1 MAKYQSINWR
11 RRKKVDPFEQN
22 ASWKIDY
29 KNPELLKLF
38 VTSTGKILPRR
49 ITGVTARNQRKLRRA
64 IVRARQIAL
73 LPYTTHRQD
82 AD

>member
-1 MAKYQSINWR
+1 MSMYQRINWR

-22 ASWKIDY
+22 ESWTIDY

-49 ITGVTARNQRKLRRA
+49 ITGVNARNQRKLRQA
-64 IVRARQIAL
+64 ILQARQIAL
-73 LPYTTHRQD
+73 LPYTTHTS
-82 AD
+82 

>member
-1 MAKYQSINWR
+1 MSKYQKINWR

-22 ASWKIDY
+22 KNWKIDY

-49 ITGVTARNQRKLRRA
+49 ITGVNALNQRKLRQE
-64 IVRARQIAL
+64 ILRARQIAL
-73 LPYTTHRQD
+73 LPYTTHHS
-82 AD
+82 

>member
-1 MAKYQSINWR
+1 MSKYQKINWR

-22 ASWKIDY
+22 VSWKIDY

-49 ITGVTARNQRKLRRA
+49 ITGVNARNQRKLRQE
-64 IVRARQIAL
+64 ILRARHISL
-73 LPYTTHRQD
+73 LPYTTHLS
-82 AD
+82 

>member
-1 MAKYQSINWR
+1 MSKYQKINWR

-22 ASWKIDY
+22 ESWNLDY

-49 ITGVTARNQRKLRRA
+49 ITGVNARNQRKLRLA
-64 IVRARQIAL
+64 ILRARQIAL
-73 LPYTTHRQD
+73 LPYTTHN
-82 AD
+82 AS

>member
-1 MAKYQSINWR
+1 MSNYQKINWR

-22 ASWKIDY
+22 EGWQIDY

-49 ITGVTARNQRKLRRA
+49 ITGVNARNQRKLRTA
-64 IVRARQIAL
+64 ILRSRQIAL
-73 LPYTTHRQD
+73 LPYTTHHS
-82 AD
+82 

>member
-1 MAKYQSINWR
+1 MSKYQRINWR

-22 ASWKIDY
+22 PAWTIDY

-49 ITGVTARNQRKLRRA
+49 ITGVNARNQRKLRSA
-64 IVRARQIAL
+64 ILRARQIAL
-73 LPYTTHRQD
+73 LPYTTHK
-82 AD
+82 A

>member
-1 MAKYQSINWR
+1 MSKYQRINWR

-22 ASWKIDY
+22 PAWAIDY

-49 ITGVTARNQRKLRRA
+49 ITGVNARNQRKLRSA
-64 IVRARQIAL
+64 ILRARQIAL
-73 LPYTTHRQD
+73 LPYTTHKS
-82 AD
+82 

>member
-1 MAKYQSINWR
+1 MGNYQRINWR

-22 ASWKIDY
+22 PSWTIDY

-49 ITGVTARNQRKLRRA
+49 ITGVNARNQRKLRNA
-64 IVRARQIAL
+64 ILRARQIAL
-73 LPYTTHRQD
+73 LPYTTHKSGS
-82 AD
+82 

>member
-1 MAKYQSINWR
+1 MSKYQRINWR

-22 ASWKIDY
+22 ESWTIDY

-49 ITGVTARNQRKLRRA
+49 ITGVNARNQRQLRQA
-64 IVRARQIAL
+64 ILQARQISL
-73 LPYTTHRQD
+73 LPYTTHTS
-82 AD
+82 

>member
-1 MAKYQSINWR
+1 MSKYQRINWR

-22 ASWKIDY
+22 EAWIIDY

-49 ITGVTARNQRKLRRA
+49 ITGVNARNQRKLRKA
-64 IVRARQIAL
+64 ILQSRQIAL
-73 LPYTTHRQD
+73 LPYTTHRS
-82 AD
+82 

>member
-1 MAKYQSINWR
+1 MSKYQKINWR

-22 ASWKIDY
+22 TSWKIDY

-49 ITGVTARNQRKLRRA
+49 ITGVNARNQRKLRQE
-64 IVRARQIAL
+64 ILRARHIAL
-73 LPYTTHRQD
+73 LPYTTHIS
-82 AD
+82 

>member
-1 MAKYQSINWR
+1 MSKYSKINWR

-22 ASWKIDY
+22 ESWKIDY

-49 ITGVTARNQRKLRRA
+49 ITGVNAKNQRKLRVA
-64 IVRARQIAL
+64 ILRARQIAL
-73 LPYTTHRQD
+73 LPYTTHKHN
-82 AD
+82 

>member
-1 MAKYQSINWR
+1 MSKYQKINWR

-22 ASWKIDY
+22 TSWKIDY

-49 ITGVTARNQRKLRRA
+49 ITGVNARNQRKLRQE
-64 IVRARQIAL
+64 ILRARHIAL
-73 LPYTTHRQD
+73 LPYTTHKS
-82 AD
+82 

>member
-1 MAKYQSINWR
+1 MPSYSRINWR
-11 RRKKVDPFEQN
+11 RRRKVDPFEQN

-64 IVRARQIAL
+64 ILRSRQIAL
-73 LPYTTHRQD
+73 LPYTTHVS
-82 AD
+82 

>member
-1 MAKYQSINWR
+1 MSKYQRINWR

-22 ASWKIDY
+22 DGWKIDY

-49 ITGVTARNQRKLRRA
+49 ITGVNARNQRKLRTA
-64 IVRARQIAL
+64 ILRARQIAL
-73 LPYTTHRQD
+73 LPYTTHR
-82 AD
+82 ADQ

>member
-1 MAKYQSINWR
+1 MSKYQRINWR

-22 ASWKIDY
+22 PAWNIDY

-49 ITGVTARNQRKLRRA
+49 ITGVNARNQRKLRNA
-64 IVRARQIAL
+64 ILRARQIAL
-73 LPYTTHRQD
+73 LPYTTHKSS
-82 AD
+82 

>member
-1 MAKYQSINWR
+1 MSKYQKINWR

-22 ASWKIDY
+22 TSWKIDY

-49 ITGVTARNQRKLRRA
+49 ITGVNARNQRKLRQE
-64 IVRARQIAL
+64 ILRARHISL
-73 LPYTTHRQD
+73 LPYTTHLS
-82 AD
+82 

>member
-1 MAKYQSINWR
+1 MPSYSRINWR
-11 RRKKVDPFEQN
+11 RRRKVDPFEQN
-22 ASWKIDY
+22 TSWKIDY

-64 IVRARQIAL
+64 ILRSRQIAL
-73 LPYTTHRQD
+73 LPYTTHVS
-82 AD
+82 

>member
-1 MAKYQSINWR
+1 MSKYQKINWR

-22 ASWKIDY
+22 DGWKIDY

-49 ITGVTARNQRKLRRA
+49 ITGVNARNQRKLRTA
-64 IVRARQIAL
+64 ILRARQIAL
-73 LPYTTHRQD
+73 LPYTTHRTD
-82 AD
+82 

>member
-1 MAKYQSINWR
+1 MSKYQKINWR

-22 ASWKIDY
+22 TSWKIDY

-49 ITGVTARNQRKLRRA
+49 ITGVNARNQRKLRQE
-64 IVRARQIAL
+64 ILRARHIAL
-73 LPYTTHRQD
+73 LPYTTHHS
-82 AD
+82 